1 MQIHTWFDRKR
12 SQRRGVTSAFYLLLL
27 CMLKHSVALTA
38 EQLRVQSPSTSFGPT
53 ALDKP
58 AQDITVSGTV
68 EQLVKTHVPSAPT
81 GVQLLVAAPQ
91 GAVTATLGP
100 NLSRAVLQ
108 SMSKGAAIQISG
120 VMQTIDGHEYLLA
133 RNLTIGGNQIIV
145 RNEHGFLTHYPTR
158 SRASLN
164 SSALYRSAK

>member
-1 MQIHTWFDRKR
+1 MQIHTRFNRKR
-12 SQRRGVTSAFYLLLL
+12 SQRRGFISAFYLLLL
-27 CMLKHSVALTA
+27 CMLTHSLASTA
-38 EQLRVQSPSTSFGPT
+38 EQTRVQSPSTQFGPT

-68 EQLVKTHVPSAPT
+68 QQLVKTHVPGAPA
-81 GVQLLVAAPQ
+81 GVQLLIASSQ
-91 GAVTATLGP
+91 GAVTASLGS
-100 NLSRAVLQ
+100 NLSRTVLQ
-108 SMSKGAAIQISG
+108 SMSKGAAVQISG
-120 VMQTIDGHEYLLA
+120 GMQTINGNEYLLA

-158 SRASLN
+158 SRASVN

>member
-1 MQIHTWFDRKR
+1 MQIHTWFNRKR
-12 SQRRGVTSAFYLLLL
+12 SQRRGFTSAFYLLLL
-27 CMLKHSVALTA
+27 CMLTHSLALTA
-38 EQLRVQSPSTSFGPT
+38 EQTPLQSPSSQFGPT

-68 EQLVKTHVPSAPT
+68 QQLVKTHVPGAPT
-81 GVQLLVAAPQ
+81 GVQLLIASPQ
-91 GAVTATLGP
+91 GAVTASLGS
-100 NLSRAVLQ
+100 NLSRTVLQ
-108 SMSKGAAIQISG
+108 RMSKGAAIQISG
-120 VMQTIDGHEYLLA
+120 GMQTINGKEYLLA

-158 SRASLN
+158 SRASVN

>member
-1 MQIHTWFDRKR
+1 MQIHTWFNRKR
-12 SQRRGVTSAFYLLLL
+12 SQRRGFTSAFYLLLL
-27 CMLKHSVALTA
+27 CMLTHSLALTA
-38 EQLRVQSPSTSFGPT
+38 EQTRVQSPSTQFGPT

-68 EQLVKTHVPSAPT
+68 QQLVKTHVPGAPA
-81 GVQLLVAAPQ
+81 GVQLLIASPQ
-91 GAVTATLGP
+91 GVVTASLGS
-100 NLSRAVLQ
+100 NLSRTVLQ
-108 SMSKGAAIQISG
+108 SISKGAAIQISG
-120 VMQTIDGHEYLLA
+120 GMQTINGKEYLLA

-158 SRASLN
+158 SSASVN

>member
-1 MQIHTWFDRKR
+1 MQIHTWINRKR
-12 SQRRGVTSAFYLLLL
+12 SQRIGFISAFYLLLL
-27 CMLKHSVALTA
+27 CVLTHSIALTA
-38 EQLRVQSPSTSFGPT
+38 EQPRIQSPSTQFGPT

-68 EQLVKTHVPSAPT
+68 EQLVKTHVPGTPT
-81 GVQLLVAAPQ
+81 GAQLLIAAPQ
-91 GAVTATLGP
+91 GAVTASLGP
-100 NLSRAVLQ
+100 NLGHTVLQ

-120 VMQTIDGHEYLLA
+120 VMQTIDGNEYLLA

-158 SRASLN
+158 SRAAVN

>member
-1 MQIHTWFDRKR
+1 MQIRTWFNRKR
-12 SQRRGVTSAFYLLLL
+12 SQRGGFTSTFYLLLL
-27 CMLKHSVALTA
+27 CMLTHSVALIA
-38 EQLRVQSPSTSFGPT
+38 EQPRAQSPSTPFGPT
-53 ALDKP
+53 ALDKA

-68 EQLVKTHVPSAPT
+68 QQLVKTHVPGAPA

-91 GAVTATLGP
+91 GAVTASLGP
-100 NLSRAVLQ
+100 NLSRTVLQ
-108 SMSKGAAIQISG
+108 SMSKGAAIQVSG
-120 VMQTIDGHEYLLA
+120 GMQTINGKEYLLA

-158 SRASLN
+158 SRASVN

>member
-1 MQIHTWFDRKR
+1 MQIHTWFNRKR
-12 SQRRGVTSAFYLLLL
+12 SQRRGFTSAFYLLLL
-27 CMLKHSVALTA
+27 CMLTHSLALTA
-38 EQLRVQSPSTSFGPT
+38 EQTRVQSPSTQFGPT

-68 EQLVKTHVPSAPT
+68 QQLVKTHVPGAPA
-81 GVQLLVAAPQ
+81 GVQLLIASPQ
-91 GAVTATLGP
+91 GAVTASLGS
-100 NLSRAVLQ
+100 NLSRTVLQ

-120 VMQTIDGHEYLLA
+120 GMQTIDGKEYLLA
-133 RNLTIGGNQIIV
+133 RNLTIGSNQIIV

-158 SRASLN
+158 SRASVN